1 MSQCRRLWRR
11 GQGQACTRHTIKGD
25 MPPAWRC
32 LVASAWD
39 PSVLCGQPSACV
51 AFRASLVIPGS
62 GGRASGPQVTPPDA
76 GQREDPY
83 LAVTQCRATR
93 LPTAVPW
100 EASVIWV
107 LGDTAGSGVTCPEVS
122 TDLWSG
128 GVEVVGVSGPAAEP
142 WPSHTAVSVPDG
154 GVMWG

>member
-1 MSQCRRLWRR
+1 M
-11 GQGQACTRHTIKGD
+11 
-25 MPPAWRC
+25 
-32 LVASAWD
+32 
-39 PSVLCGQPSACV
+39 
-51 AFRASLVIPGS
+51 IPGS